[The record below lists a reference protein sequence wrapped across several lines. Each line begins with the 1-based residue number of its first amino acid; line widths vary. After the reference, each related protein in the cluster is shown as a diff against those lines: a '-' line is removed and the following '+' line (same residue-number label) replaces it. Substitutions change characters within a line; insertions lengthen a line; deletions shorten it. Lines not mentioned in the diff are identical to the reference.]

1 MKTVRMMDREIY
13 RQMRERYNKFKVIR
27 VQIPAIDTTAGMAQ
41 VHPGASQP
49 GSLQNS
55 AGTTVQEHTNKHYRR
70 PLCWRFSNT
79 EA

>member
-1 MKTVRMMDREIY
+1 MERYIDRW
-13 RQMRERYNKFKVIR
+13 ERYNKFKVIR
-27 VQIPAIDTTAGMAQ
+27 VQIPAIDTTTGMAQ

-55 AGTTVQEHTNKHYRR
+55 AGTTAQEHTNKHHMR
-70 PLCWRFSNT
+70 PLCWRFTNT